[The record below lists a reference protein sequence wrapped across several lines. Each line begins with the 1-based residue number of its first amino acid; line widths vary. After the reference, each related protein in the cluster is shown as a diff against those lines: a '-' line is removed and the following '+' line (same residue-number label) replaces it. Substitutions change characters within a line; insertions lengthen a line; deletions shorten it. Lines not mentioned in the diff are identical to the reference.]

1 LANQRD
7 IGIDTDQDSPHP
19 ITGGADG
26 IDTYREIGIDTD
38 QDSPHPITGGADGID
53 TYQEIPATD
62 TAELESTE
70 HVTPPDSAEG
80 GW

>member
-1 LANQRD
+1 MFVTTGLQTLPVTIGSQDPNRHPYQNAMGGLANQR
-7 IGIDTDQDSPHP
+7 
-19 ITGGADG
+19 
-26 IDTYREIGIDTD
+26 EVKF
-38 QDSPHPITGGADGID
+38 
-53 TYQEIPATD
+53 PAAD